1 MQNDILISTVAAEP
15 QFESKKRSAIH
26 GMCSYSFP
34 CRTETLVAA
43 NDLYVKYPHGTK
55 GKETSEPDLD
65 TRRSRRCTERQH
77 SARDA
82 GRPPPHPHL
91 RPSRLPP
98 RPACPR

>member
-55 GKETSEPDLD
+55 RKETSEPDLD
-65 TRRSRRCTERQH
+65 TCPSRRGIVRQH
-77 SARDA
+77 SSRDA
-82 GRPPPHPHL
+82 GCPPPQPHL
-91 RPSRLPP
+91 RPSRLP
-98 RPACPR
+98 RRTACHR